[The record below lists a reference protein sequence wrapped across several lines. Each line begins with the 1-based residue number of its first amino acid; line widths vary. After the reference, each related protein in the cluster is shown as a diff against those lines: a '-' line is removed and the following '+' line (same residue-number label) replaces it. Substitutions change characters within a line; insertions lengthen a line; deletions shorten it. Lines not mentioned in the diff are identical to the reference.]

1 MKQRKKTPKHAAL
14 LILIIISALLCT
26 AWSLLMRSSLYA
38 DYDIDLKQTPS
49 LVLMMN
55 GIREGVYPWDA
66 KFEIPEGSF
75 LNQAKDRI
83 QAFFDKDQGNTTQT
97 GVDKTVAETPSEIPS
112 EIPSEPD
119 SGLVPEPMEPISLE
133 PLEFTTVDDTYFDDA
148 LFIGDSRMVGLSEYC
163 EPIYSRAD
171 FYVKRSMTIYQLLD
185 GKEVKFN
192 KENKTLWEVL
202 DEKQYGKIYIQVGIN
217 EIGTGTPEYFQNAY
231 SQVLTEISVRQP
243 NAIIFVNS
251 IMHVTDKMSR
261 KDKLYNNPNINA
273 RNAVLEPFAD
283 NIHIFYI
290 DVNENIDDAN
300 GGMRQDYSYDDIHL
314 LGSCYEPFHR
324 TLLTHGIVKNE

>member
-66 KFEIPEGSF
+66 KFEIPEGS
-75 LNQAKDRI
+75 
-83 QAFFDKDQGNTTQT
+83 

-133 PLEFTTVDDTYFDDA
+133 PLEFTTVDDTYFEDA

-251 IMHVTDKMSR
+251 IMHVTAKKSR

>member
-38 DYDIDLKQTPS
+38 DYDIDLRQTPS

-66 KFEIPEGSF
+66 KFEIPEGS
-75 LNQAKDRI
+75 
-83 QAFFDKDQGNTTQT
+83 

-119 SGLVPEPMEPISLE
+119 SGLVPEPMEPISIE
-133 PLEFTTVDDTYFDDA
+133 PLEFTTVDDTYFEDA

>member
-75 LNQAKDRI
+75 L
-83 QAFFDKDQGNTTQT
+83 
-97 GVDKTVAETPSEIPS
+97 DKTVAETPSEIPS

-133 PLEFTTVDDTYFDDA
+133 PLEFTTVDDTYFEDA

-251 IMHVTDKMSR
+251 IMHVTAKKSR